1 VIKSG
6 FLIYLQNSTDQ
17 QHLGK
22 KPSMS
27 PGRRGT
33 GEGTRKKKKKD
44 REKREPV
51 SKMKDSELR
60 WMEVLGH

>member
-33 GEGTRKKKKKD
+33 GEGTRKKKKKT
-44 REKREPV
+44 EKRENRFP
-51 SKMKDSELR
+51 R
-60 WMEVLGH
+60 